1 MIPRAIL
8 LPWPHAAVSWEG
20 EVLHRIPVVAIS
32 IAVIALTV
40 VPQVCLHAATPGG
53 SSGSNGRV
61 HGVVRDAVGV
71 AVADASVLAV
81 GTKVI
86 AARTDTRGRF
96 QMSVPPGDYILRAT
110 RPGYISTYR
119 ESVRVLSSSALERT
133 ITLFRQADAAAAAVP
148 DDHSHSE
155 LAWRLRHLPRSV
167 LRDGTAT
174 ATGPDRSLF
183 GRAVDSSVR
192 LASRIAETDFSGQV
206 NFVTTATASLA
217 AASFNTFPRSVA
229 YVVLGAPVGSGDWRV
244 RGAVASG
251 TRSAWNVLGEYEAR
265 RTETHALRFGV
276 SYSAHGPKA
285 GSPGQWSRP
294 VLEARSVAGMFL
306 EDRWRLLPDLD
317 VDVAARADRYDFLST
332 PQLLSA
338 SGGVR
343 ARVLPSTVVS
353 VRLARSMIAPGAEEF
368 LPPSAEGPWLPPERT
383 FATLVSRDRMQPE
396 EVRHAEFG
404 FRQEFGT
411 GHRARAIQARVF
423 AQQTSDQIV
432 TLFGVGGQSSRGH
445 YHVARAG
452 AVNLSGWAVGVSGT
466 LLRSLSGQIE
476 YARLTADWH
485 SMGRTRGLRRIA
497 PSAVRDASE
506 AIDDI
511 TASLEARF
519 NQARTRLS
527 VVYRSSTAFSGD
539 DGDESPSSGGRF
551 DLQFHQALPYRPFAT
566 SRLELLFAVRT
577 LFRDPRDGSS
587 AYDELLT
594 VAPPLRLLGGIQV
607 RF

>member
-1 MIPRAIL
+1 MP
-8 LPWPHAAVSWEG
+8 
-20 EVLHRIPVVAIS
+20 HRIPVVAIS

-40 VPQVCLHAATPGG
+40 VPQVRLHASQ
-53 SSGSNGRV
+53 SSGRV
-61 HGVVRDAVGV
+61 HGFVRDAVGV

-81 GTKVI
+81 GARVI

-110 RPGYISTYR
+110 RTGYISTYR
-119 ESVRVLSSSALERT
+119 EPVRVLSSAALERT
-133 ITLFRQADAAAAAVP
+133 ITLFRQTDAAAAAPP

-174 ATGPDRSLF
+174 AAGPDRSLF

-192 LASRIAETDFSGQV
+192 LASRIADTNFSGQV
-206 NFVTTATASLA
+206 NFVTTATANLA
-217 AASFNTFPRSVA
+217 AASSSTFPRSVA
-229 YVVLGAPVGSGDWRV
+229 YVVLGAPVGSSGDWRV

-285 GSPGQWSRP
+285 GSVGPWSRP

-306 EDRWRLLPDLD
+306 EDRWRLLSDLE
-317 VDVAARADRYDFLST
+317 VDYAVRADRYDFLST

-343 ARVLPSTVVS
+343 ARVLPSTLVS
-353 VRLARSMIAPGAEEF
+353 VRLARSMVAPGAEEF

-383 FATLVSRDRMQPE
+383 FATLVSRDRMRPE
-396 EVRHAEFG
+396 EVRHAELG
-404 FRQEFGT
+404 FRQEVGRNNQAPVI
-411 GHRARAIQARVF
+411 HARVF

-432 TLFGVGGQSSRGH
+432 TLFGVGGQPARGH

-452 AVNLSGWAVGVSGT
+452 TVNVSGWAVGVSGA
-466 LLRSLSGQIE
+466 LLRSLSGQVE
-476 YARLTADWH
+476 YARLTADWYG
-485 SMGRTRGLRRIA
+485 MGRTRGLRRIA
-497 PSAVRDASE
+497 PSAVRDSRE

-519 NQARTRLS
+519 NDARTRLS
-527 VVYRSSTAFSGD
+527 VVYRSSSAFSGD
-539 DGDESPSSGGRF
+539 DGDESPSAGGRF
-551 DLQFHQALPYRPFAT
+551 DLQFHQALPYRPFAH

-594 VAPPLRLLGGIQV
+594 VRPPLRLLGGIQV